1 MLTVIKIFFISL
13 FSPIKTARK
22 FSLKKVKVLFNALK
36 YESSGQIIANF
47 RRYIEGNHEASPVSN
62 NTADLFS
69 VKERILRDKRKEFDA
84 FLRSG
89 STLSFQGADP
99 VLSIVTVFFNQAGL
113 SYACLKSILKNV
125 SVKYELIIIDNH
137 STDDTNL
144 LLDRIEGATVIRNNK
159 NLHFLK
165 ANNQALD
172 YVRGKYLLFLN
183 NDTELTESTI
193 SSAMDTL
200 DGREKCGAVGGKLI
214 LPDGT
219 LQEAGSM
226 IWNDGSC
233 LGYGRHESPDLPE
246 FNFKRV
252 TDYCSGAF
260 LLTYTDLFREHGGFD
275 PTLAPA
281 YYEETDYCLWLQEKG
296 LDVIYDPEALV
307 FHYEFASSM
316 SQEGTTLQR
325 INQRKFY
332 RKHQRQLSKHFKYDL
347 GNVLKARFAA
357 SQRYKK
363 KVLYIDDRVPH
374 RDQGAGFPR
383 SNSILKLIRELDYD
397 LTVYPL
403 NFPNEDNWMTA
414 YRDVDP
420 FIEIIRGRGVDGFE
434 RFIHSRADY
443 FDIIWISRPHN
454 MEALIKDIR
463 FLKGR
468 SKIIYDVEA
477 IAADRDI
484 LLKELNGKMYT
495 EEKKAKWYEKEIQLS
510 IIADRII
517 TVSEADAEK
526 FKRFGRSNIVVL
538 GHIMEINKTIAGFN
552 ERNGLLFVGN
562 LDDDASPNVDSVL
575 WFIHDIFPI
584 IRQEIPDMTVDIVG
598 SDDSPK
604 IRSLHHEE
612 GVYIH
617 GRVSS
622 LSDFYNTRR
631 VFIAPT
637 RFAAGIPYKIHEA
650 SSFGL
655 PVVATR
661 LLCEQLGWRHQQEVL
676 ASKIDKF
683 DFARHVIDLYHHED
697 LWNLLQKNAMNL
709 IRRQMSVDAYKK
721 KIAEILI

>member
-1 MLTVIKIFFISL
+1 MLTVIKILLISL
-13 FSPIKTARK
+13 SSPIKTARK
-22 FSLKKVKVLFNALK
+22 FSFNKIKVLFKALK
-36 YESSGQIIANF
+36 HESSGQIIANF
-47 RRYIEGNHEASPVSN
+47 RRYIEGNHEVLPVSN
-62 NTADLFS
+62 KTGDLIS
-69 VKERILRDKRKEFDA
+69 AKEQILRNKKEEFDA

-89 STLSFQGADP
+89 SKLSFHGDAP
-99 VLSIVTVFFNQAGL
+99 VLSIVTIFFNQASL

-172 YVRGKYLLFLN
+172 YVRGKFLLFLN
-183 NDTELTESTI
+183 NDTELTESTVL
-193 SSAMDTL
+193 SAMDTL
-200 DGREKCGAVGGKLI
+200 DSREKCGAVGGKMI

-275 PTLAPA
+275 PAFAPA

-296 LDVIYDPEALV
+296 SEVVYDPEALV
-307 FHYEFASSM
+307 FHDEFGSSL
-316 SQEGTTLQR
+316 SHEGIALQQK
-325 INQRKFY
+325 NQRTFY
-332 RKHQRQLSKHFKYDL
+332 GKHQRQLSKHFEYNP

-357 SQRYKK
+357 SQRYKQ
-363 KVLYIDDRVPH
+363 KVLYLDDRVPH

-383 SNSILKLIRELDYD
+383 SNSILNFIRELDYD

-403 NFPNEDNWMTA
+403 NFPHEDDWTTA
-414 YRDVDP
+414 YRDVDH
-420 FIEIIRGRGVDGFE
+420 FIEIIRGRGLDGFE
-434 RFIHSRADY
+434 RFIRSRADY

-454 MEALIKDIR
+454 MEALVKDIH

-477 IAADRDI
+477 IATDRDI
-484 LLKELNGKMYT
+484 LQEVLNGKVYT
-495 EEKKAKWYEKEIQLS
+495 EGKKLKQYDKEMRLS
-510 IIADRII
+510 VTADRII

-526 FKRFGRSNIVVL
+526 FRRFGKTDIVVL
-538 GHIMEINKTIAGFN
+538 GHTMEIARPIAGFH

-575 WFIHDIFPI
+575 WFIRDIFPM
-584 IRQEIPDMTVDIVG
+584 IRREIPDMTVDIVG
-598 SDDSPK
+598 SDNSPR
-604 IRSLHHEE
+604 IRSLTHEK
-612 GVYIH
+612 GVYFH

-622 LSDFYNTRR
+622 ISDYYNKSR

-650 SSFGL
+650 ASFGL
-655 PVVATR
+655 PVVSTQ
-661 LLCEQLGWRHQQEVL
+661 LLSQQLGWRHRQELL
-676 ASKIDKF
+676 AARIEKY
-683 DFARHVIDLYHHED
+683 DFARHVIDLYHDED
-697 LWNLLQKNAMNL
+697 LWNLLQKNAINFVC
-709 IRRQMSVDAYKK
+709 RHMSADAYKK
-721 KIAEILI
+721 KIAEILK